1 MWERKL
7 VGGQQGQ
14 EEVGGEGTGGISQ
27 QVAWEPKG
35 TAGVAGGRAPGGLAE
50 PRYSEAGG

>member
-14 EEVGGEGTGGISQ
+14 EKVGREGAGGTSQ

-35 TAGVAGGRAPGGLAE
+35 RGE
-50 PRYSEAGG
+50 